1 MAAKNGKARLAGVIG
16 DPITHSLS
24 PTIHEY
30 WLRRY
35 DINGAYVP
43 LRMSPQVFE
52 TSVRTLIDAGF
63 VGFNVTLPHK
73 QAAYKLVQ
81 SCDDTSHLC
90 QAVNTLVVK
99 HDGSLYGLNSDAYG
113 FVGMVED
120 EMANTPFAL
129 QSVMLFGAGG
139 SARAVV
145 AGLAQLGCRSLVLVN
160 RTRERAEALVQD
172 MQRVLKDMDVTII
185 GFDEVER
192 HARTV
197 QTVINTLSVGQT
209 VPIAWD
215 KFVRLTASTTM
226 MIDISYGRYGTE
238 MTKEA
243 ETAKRRSVDGLNML
257 LKQAVL
263 GFEQWFGVTP
273 EVDDTLMAHVRAASE
288 IKR

>member
-30 WLRRY
+30 WLRKH

-52 TSVRTLIDAGF
+52 SSVRAFVDAGF

-73 QAAYKLVQ
+73 AAAYALAQ
-81 SCDDTSHLC
+81 SCDDTAHLC
-90 QAVNTLVVK
+90 QAVNTLVLK
-99 HDGSLYGLNSDAYG
+99 HDGSLYGMNSDTFG
-113 FVGMVED
+113 FVSMVEG
-120 EMANTPFAL
+120 EMAQTPFAL
-129 QSVMLFGAGG
+129 ERVMLLGAGG

-145 AGLAQLGCRSLVLVN
+145 AGLAQLGCRSLVIVN
-160 RTRERAEALVQD
+160 RTPERAGVLVQD
-172 MQRVLKDMDVTII
+172 MQRVLKEMEVTII
-185 GFDEVER
+185 GFEEVER
-192 HARTV
+192 HVRDVHTV
-197 QTVINTLSVGQT
+197 VNTLSIGQT

-215 KFVRLTASTTM
+215 RFVRMTPNTAM

-243 ETAKRRSVDGLNML
+243 EKAKRRSVDGLNML

-263 GFEQWFGVTP
+263 GFEQWFGVMP
-273 EVDDTLMAHVRAASE
+273 VVDEALMAHVRAISE
-288 IKR
+288 TNR